1 MKNRKL
7 YAAMKLAK
15 EQLDILRNEYVRLG
29 SECHRN
35 NDFAGRDYW
44 NERFFQL
51 GLEIEKLDMD
61 LRKLKEESES

>member
-1 MKNRKL
+1 MNRKL
-7 YAAMKLAK
+7 YLAMTRTK
-15 EQLDILRNEYVRLG
+15 ECLERLRVMYVQIG
-29 SECHRN
+29 ETCYRN

-51 GLEIEKLDMD
+51 GLEIEKIDMD